1 MINKIITPVLCTM
14 LLVASCGESDAE
26 RIDRLQFEKEEQFRI
41 EESRKARQEAAAERA
56 YREEQNRIEQEKRAE
71 RERIAR
77 EIRLE
82 NERKEREIYNRYI
95 NNSLRTGSTPY
106 ARYYG
111 GNPTCDNYGCSEIRV
126 KTSNSDVI
134 VTIKKNGRV
143 VRHAYINSRSS
154 YTFSFP
160 NGTYQTFFYY
170 GQGWNPEK
178 EMKGGRIKGGFIS
191 NESFG
196 KDSPQYLN
204 NNSLTYELI
213 LQSNGNFSTRPSNPE
228 EAL

>member
-95 NNSLRTGSTPY
+95 NNSLHRLNTICAILWRQS
-106 ARYYG
+106 
-111 GNPTCDNYGCSEIRV
+111 TCDNYGCSEIRV
-126 KTSNSDVI
+126 KTKI
-134 VTIKKNGRV
+134 L
-143 VRHAYINSRSS
+143 
-154 YTFSFP
+154 
-160 NGTYQTFFYY
+160 
-170 GQGWNPEK
+170 
-178 EMKGGRIKGGFIS
+178 M
-191 NESFG
+191 
-196 KDSPQYLN
+196 
-204 NNSLTYELI
+204 SL
-213 LQSNGNFSTRPSNPE
+213 
-228 EAL
+228 

>member
-1 MINKIITPVLCTM
+1 MINKIIIPVLSLM
-14 LLVASCGESDAE
+14 LIVASCGESEAE
-26 RIDRLQFEKEEQFRI
+26 RIEHLQFEKEQQLRL
-41 EESRKARQEAAAERA
+41 EESRKASQAAAAERA

-111 GNPTCDNYGCSEIRV
+111 GNPTCDNYGCSDIRV
-126 KTSNSDVI
+126 KTSNYDVI